1 MRTTTHCL
9 LLAAAFVAVACADS
23 PDIHP
28 TCRLDDRRLK
38 TVVACVKRNGGVAII
53 DKLNAARDRL
63 RCPDIECGV
72 RKICIKN
79 NGSLAT
85 HTTKEFFTDEE
96 KAIVRG
102 LFATCREES

>member
-38 TVVACVKRNGGVAII
+38 TVVACVKRNGGVA
-53 DKLNAARDRL
+53 
-63 RCPDIECGV
+63 V
-72 RKICIKN
+72 RPFP
-79 NGSLAT
+79 AT